1 MVETVR
7 QPTAL
12 ELSMR
17 EIETNEWH
25 CIECFTLKLKNQFAT
40 TTVCKDC
47 K

>member
-1 MVETVR
+1 MLETVR
-7 QPTAL
+7 KPTAL

-17 EIETNEWH
+17 EIETNEWR